1 MMILFAL
8 GHCLPIVIA
17 GSSTA
22 MVRKVTESSTWQGA
36 GMWFR
41 RGAGVMIALLG
52 IYFISN
58 PFVGGV

>member
-1 MMILFAL
+1 
-8 GHCLPIVIA
+8 
-17 GSSTA
+17 
-22 MVRKVTESSTWQGA
+22 VTESTAWQGA

-52 IYFISN
+52 IYFITN

>member
-1 MMILFAL
+1 
-8 GHCLPIVIA
+8 
-17 GSSTA
+17 

-36 GMWFR
+36 GLWFR

-52 IYFISN
+52 IYFIST

>member
-1 MMILFAL
+1 MMILFAG

-22 MVRKVTESSTWQGA
+22 MVRKVTESTAWQGT

-58 PFVGGV
+58 PFMGGV